1 MLSKLFTS
9 KTRSKIIT
17 IFMLNPDIEMYV
29 REITKK
35 ISGNINSVRRELS
48 NLEDIGL
55 LESRK
60 TANLKYFR
68 VNKNFYLYNELFSMV
83 MKTEGVAGL
92 LKKNIKEWGK
102 IKLAFI
108 YGSFASQKAGPASD
122 IDIMIVGNIDE
133 DFLIREFNSLE
144 RKLSRE
150 LNYIIFSKEEYQEKI
165 HKKDP
170 FIMEILREPKIMI
183 IGEVDVW

>member
-9 KTRSKIIT
+9 NTRSKIIT

-108 YGSFASQKAGPASD
+108 YGSFASQKAGPSSD

-150 LNYIIFSKEEYQEKI
+150 LNYILFSKEEYQEKI